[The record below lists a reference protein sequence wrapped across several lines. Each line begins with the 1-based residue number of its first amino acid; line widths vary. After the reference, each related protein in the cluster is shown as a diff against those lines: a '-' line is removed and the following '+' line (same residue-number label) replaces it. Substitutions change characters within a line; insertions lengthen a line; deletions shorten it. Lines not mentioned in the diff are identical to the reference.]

1 MNSSLIFR
9 EGCSLKTEFI
19 KAILAALR
27 RASALVGQFCKRKL
41 DYLTIKHQK
50 SCLSSAQIYSYEI
63 ETLFR
68 ETLFWWT
75 ESKFVSPLLSCSLNS
90 SYNRF
95 SCVSDFTDKDYVG
108 VRITKRSECPYPA
121 PNQQIIFPKYW
132 QNRLTRKIKTRLFEA
147 AKAAGPEQSELWW
160 SPPEALQVA
169 AEGDLTYFI

>member
-121 PNQQIIFPKYW
+121 PNQQIILIGRSAHRGEHCLPMKIFSSSISIIS
-132 QNRLTRKIKTRLFEA
+132 RKIIL
-147 AKAAGPEQSELWW
+147 GN
-160 SPPEALQVA
+160 
-169 AEGDLTYFI
+169 